1 MGNPI
6 SKVQNEI
13 KQAEAQADSDMKQ
26 MEADIQNLMAVLNA
40 RADEYYVKLVN
51 SKAEDKSVPIKTV
64 VEYKK
69 HVSCQVSSEPSGE
82 LTAVIEE
89 LFGGNFL
96 GSLKALCL
104 AASEMK
110 PRGMLTSW
118 NLMLD
123 RCTRC
128 WSRIGRM
135 GSPLEGWEF
144 SVSRGASAPSCRVLQ
159 LNCCPC

>member
-13 KQAEAQADSDMKQ
+13 KTAEAAGELGMKQ
-26 MEADIQNLMAVLNA
+26 MEADIQNLMEILNA

-51 SKAEDKSVPIKTV
+51 SKGEDKSVPIKTV
-64 VEYKK
+64 VDYKK

-82 LTAVIEE
+82 LNTVIEE

-104 AASEMK
+104 AASELEPARLPGK
-110 PRGMLTSW
+110 PELA
-118 NLMLD
+118 
-123 RCTRC
+123 
-128 WSRIGRM
+128 
-135 GSPLEGWEF
+135 SPGQLVLF
-144 SVSRGASAPSCRVLQ
+144 YYRVR
-159 LNCCPC
+159 